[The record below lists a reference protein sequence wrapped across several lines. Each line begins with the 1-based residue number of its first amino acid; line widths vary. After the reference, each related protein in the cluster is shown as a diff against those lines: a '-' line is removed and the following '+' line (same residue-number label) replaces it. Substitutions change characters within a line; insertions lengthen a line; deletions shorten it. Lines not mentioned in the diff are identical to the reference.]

1 MADKSYES
9 YEMLAKL
16 LSSGRKENIDSA
28 YDALSDVI
36 NGEYVKKKLE
46 NADTFEKKRN
56 ALAANK
62 AKAEKYLDY
71 FMTEKGYDGSGIEAD
86 AKLKANIGY
95 NSDLAS
101 LHSAEAAALS
111 DIESDRQTALLKN
124 EAERN
129 EKKAAADKDISDTL
143 YKAYSD
149 DADRALKR
157 DQLEYQRESD
167 EKDRELKQNQV
178 DLDLKKL
185 QSDSEYKQKQLDQQT
200 YLKEKE
206 YEIKMLQAQTDAAKA
221 AATTTSQKEEAESLK
236 EKLSTY
242 RQLLYQELKNSF
254 DLTDDINEK
263 QRIYDSVTGVNAER
277 ATEIYG
283 ESLYKSL
290 IKDFS
295 KALNKAKAEKAD
307 AETIRKLY
315 DRFVNAKDEYH
326 YQTYMKLKRELEFSN
341 FPGFTAD
348 QLERAYKAYLKNGQV
363 S

>member
-16 LSSGRKENIDSA
+16 LNSGRQENIDSA

-36 NGEYVKKKLE
+36 NGEYLKKKKE
-46 NADTFEKKRN
+46 NSAAYAEKRD
-56 ALAANK
+56 ALARNK
-62 AKAEKYLDY
+62 AKSEKYLDY
-71 FMTEKGYDGSGIEAD
+71 FMTEKGYNGSGIEAD
-86 AKLKANIGY
+86 AKLKASLGY
-95 NSDLAS
+95 DSDLSS
-101 LHSAEAAALS
+101 LYAAEAAAAS
-111 DIESDRQTALLKN
+111 DIDSEFITAKLKN
-124 EAERN
+124 EAERS
-129 EKKAAADKDISDTL
+129 EKKAAADKDQADTL
-143 YKAYSD
+143 YKAYND
-149 DADRALKR
+149 EQDRALKR
-157 DQLEYQRESD
+157 DQLDYQRESD
-167 EKDRELKQNQV
+167 EKDRELDMQK
-178 DLDLKKL
+178 LK
-185 QSDSEYKQKQLDQQT
+185 SDEEYKKNQLGQNT

-221 AATTTSQKEEAESLK
+221 AASTGSQKEEAALLN
-236 EKLSTY
+236 EKLNTY
-242 RQLLYQELKNSF
+242 RQLLYQELKNNF
-254 DLTDDINEK
+254 EQTDDINEK

-283 ESLYKSL
+283 ETLYKNL

-295 KALNKAKAEKAD
+295 KALNAAKAEKAD
-307 AETIRKLY
+307 AETVQKLY

-326 YQTYMKLKRELEFSN
+326 YQTYLKMKRELQYSN